1 MKKKNILLILKLLK
15 KEVGFHKPVVGF
27 ENPFKVL
34 ISTVLSQRTRDE
46 NTEKASKALFKKFSN
61 SKTLAKAKTKE
72 IESLIKPAGFYRVK
86 AKTIKKIAIDLIER
100 FNGKVP
106 SSLEQLVSLKGVGR
120 KTANCVL
127 VYSFHIPAIP
137 VDVHVHRISNRIGL
151 VKTKTPEE
159 SETEL
164 MKVFPKSKW
173 IELNDLMVKF
183 GQNKCFPRN
192 PKCET
197 CLLNKECDFGREK
210 LNKGKTI

>member
-1 MKKKNILLILKLLK
+1 MKNINLFFKLLK

-46 NTEKASKALFKKFSN
+46 NTAKASKQLFSKFPSAKK
-61 SKTLAKAKTKE
+61 LAKAKTKE
-72 IESLIKPAGFYRVK
+72 IEKLIKPAGFYKVK
-86 AKTIKKIAIDLIER
+86 AKRIKKIALDIEQK

-106 SSLEQLVSLKGVGR
+106 FSLEQLISLDGVGR

-127 VYSFHIPAIP
+127 VYSFRIPAIP

-151 VKTKTPEE
+151 VKTKSPEE
-159 SETEL
+159 TEQKL
-164 MKVFPKSKW
+164 MKLIPRNKW

-183 GQNKCFPRN
+183 GQKKCFPRN
-192 PKCET
+192 PKCEN
-197 CLLNKECDFGREK
+197 CLLNKECDFGKKRIK
-210 LNKGKTI
+210 